1 MKRDVLMIPAERMF
15 IVEQATIE
23 TISSELHIAEKTV
36 RNWKKLGDWD
46 TKRAKY
52 NKVKTDFHE
61 DLYVLARKIMKL
73 LQIEVDRLVE
83 SAGVGDDEQDSRIES
98 RINSLSRLLDK
109 LPKTKDYETN
119 IKNEKAAEKEN
130 SQVIT
135 GDMIA
140 QKTREILGG

>member
-1 MKRDVLMIPAERMF
+1 MKRDVLMPAAERMF
-15 IVEQATIE
+15 VVEQATID
-23 TISSELHIAEKTV
+23 TIASELKIAEKTV
-36 RNWKKLGDWD
+36 RNWKKEGDWD
-46 TKRAKY
+46 TKRSKY

-83 SAGVGDDEQDSRIES
+83 NAGKSDEEQDSRIES

-109 LPKTKDYETN
+109 LPKTKDYETV
-119 IKNEKAAEKEN
+119 IKNEKAAEQEEKE
-130 SQVIT
+130 IT

-140 QKTREILGG
+140 QKAREILGG